1 MTDKELMQEALKWHD
16 HIKALA
22 NGHADDELYQT
33 RSKVFDWLIE
43 QAEKAEKY
51 REALEFY
58 ADENNYFVD
67 ISKLELPEDIF
78 YAEPPVVNERGIK
91 ARQALEGEE

>member
-1 MTDKELMQEALKWHD
+1 MTDKERLIYAT
-16 HIKALA
+16 A
-22 NGHADDELYQT
+22 Y
-33 RSKVFDWLIE
+33 RSLTKVAAEISNNSEDQKRFEIIDWLIK
-43 QAEKAEKY
+43 QAEKTEKY

-91 ARQALEGEE
+91 ARKALEVSK

>member
-22 NGHADDELYQT
+22 NDHADDELYQT

-51 REALEFY
+51 REALEQI
-58 ADENNYFVD
+58 ANSDGWLIEPNPLCTVDEAYGRCV
-67 ISKLELPEDIF
+67 E
-78 YAEPPVVNERGIK
+78 K
-91 ARQALEGEE
+91 ARKALEGENNE

>member
-1 MTDKELMQEALKWHD
+1 MTDKEMLIYAT
-16 HIKALA
+16 A
-22 NGHADDELYQT
+22 Y
-33 RSKVFDWLIE
+33 RSLTKVAAEISNNSEDQKRFEIIDWLIK
-43 QAEKAEKY
+43 QAEKTEKY

-91 ARQALEGEE
+91 ARKALEVSK

>member
-1 MTDKELMQEALKWHD
+1 MSDKEMLFYAQAYRTLT
-16 HIKALA
+16 KATA
-22 NGHADDELYQT
+22 EISNNSEDQKRFEII
-33 RSKVFDWLIE
+33 DWLIE

-78 YAEPPVVNERGIK
+78 YAEPPVVKERGIK
-91 ARQALEGEE
+91 ARQALEV